1 MAEPERLI
9 PWYVISSSFPD
20 EENESWDIL
29 DNRNLDNAIDEED
42 DSDFWGE
49 DDDLE

>member
-1 MAEPERLI
+1 
-9 PWYVISSSFPD
+9 VISSSFPD